1 MVNSP
6 EIIKKVQQ
14 ALSEEDWKIL
24 EKKITEAQKDTGKR
38 AQKTLIKDINQLITT
53 TSFKENKPEL
63 LLALPDLINNDI
75 DDLFSQIIQQFI
87 KTKDE
92 RWLKCVHVL
101 SEKLS
106 KKSYQSTGNCH
117 DGTSPHWCRGL

>member
-1 MVNSP
+1 MVSSP

-63 LLALPDLINNDI
+63 LLALPDLI
-75 DDLFSQIIQQFI
+75 Q
-87 KTKDE
+87 
-92 RWLKCVHVL
+92 
-101 SEKLS
+101 
-106 KKSYQSTGNCH
+106 
-117 DGTSPHWCRGL
+117 